1 MIDIHALDLLLG
13 IETCKGA
20 KWVVADHQCLPAS
33 HVEGALPLEGSM
45 HSSVKD
51 TNKSLQLIHS
61 VLHQWCARNTNDE
74 QEYRKH
80 EEYTQ
85 FTHSE
90 LGAQVSSWRILE
102 TVVRTSR

>member
-1 MIDIHALDLLLG
+1 MIDIHALGLLLG

-45 HSSVKD
+45 HSSVKN

-61 VLHQWCARNTNDE
+61 VLHTSGVLGIPMMNRNTGNM
-74 QEYRKH
+74 KN
-80 EEYTQ
+80 
-85 FTHSE
+85 THS
-90 LGAQVSSWRILE
+90 SHTMS
-102 TVVRTSR
+102 